1 VTIDRRRAVG
11 FDPDY
16 FAQQAARGRPLSP
29 AEAFRHAFQANL
41 WGGAESPSGP
51 GASLRQTTTLGR
63 LLPDLCRRWSVRRLL
78 DLPCGDAHWMAAVAL
93 PGLSY
98 FGADLVPE
106 VVARAAAD
114 NPHPDRR
121 FGQLDLT
128 ADPLPSADLL
138 LCRDCLVHLSF
149 ADGCRALA
157 NIRRSDITYLLTT
170 TFPAES
176 TNLDVV
182 TGDWRPLNLL
192 RPPFGFPE
200 PLELLVEGCTEQQGL
215 FADKSLGLWRVADL
229 PPEGNQ
235 ATPTG
240 RG

>member
-1 VTIDRRRAVG
+1 
-11 FDPDY
+11 
-16 FAQQAARGRPLSP
+16 
-29 AEAFRHAFQANL
+29 
-41 WGGAESPSGP
+41 
-51 GASLRQTTTLGR
+51 
-63 LLPDLCRRWSVRRLL
+63 
-78 DLPCGDAHWMAAVAL
+78 MAAVAL

-121 FGQLDLT
+121 FGQLNLT
-128 ADPLPSADLL
+128 TDPLPSADLL

-149 ADGCRALA
+149 ADARRALA

-170 TFPAES
+170 TFAAES

-192 RPPFGFPE
+192 RPPFGFPG

-229 PPEGNQ
+229 PPDVDQ
-235 ATPTG
+235 AP
-240 RG
+240 